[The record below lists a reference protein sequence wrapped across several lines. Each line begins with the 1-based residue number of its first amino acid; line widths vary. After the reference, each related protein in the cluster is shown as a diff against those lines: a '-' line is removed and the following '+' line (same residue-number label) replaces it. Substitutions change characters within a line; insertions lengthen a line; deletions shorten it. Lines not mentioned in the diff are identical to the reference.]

1 MSRYIPLTHFWI
13 FASLHKNHFKQRQ
26 CILWRY
32 KCVSYLINIHSLKRC
47 LQKLKIVNVLMF
59 QLRLKFYFLQTNAT
73 RKEHVHELAVGC
85 SWKET
90 RKGPVWVWLYH
101 VRLRVAGQEG
111 AGSPEPSALL
121 PCVLLSSL
129 HPHLLIHQGRVL
141 VGRDVPWCSSCHF
154 PIPNHCD
161 TNAVHQSITRF
172 HKQWTELH
180 SSTPRKS
187 AYEQL
192 FLASIRK
199 KRNIFFLP
207 SSCYW
212 LQIIKIHKRKIA
224 ANFNMSKLHE
234 IWSSKKYAY
243 ATRAVL
249 CPPCKVT
256 EVKPFN
262 EAN

>member
-59 QLRLKFYFLQTNAT
+59 QLRLKFYFLQTNAA

-90 RKGPVWVWLYH
+90 RKGPVWVRLYH

-141 VGRDVPWCSSCHF
+141 VGRDVPWRSSCHF
-154 PIPNHCD
+154 PIPNHCGTD
-161 TNAVHQSITRF
+161 AVHQSITRF
-172 HKQWTELH
+172 HSEQNFILQH
-180 SSTPRKS
+180 QGNQCMNNSS
-187 AYEQL
+187 
-192 FLASIRK
+192 
-199 KRNIFFLP
+199 
-207 SSCYW
+207 
-212 LQIIKIHKRKIA
+212 
-224 ANFNMSKLHE
+224 
-234 IWSSKKYAY
+234 
-243 ATRAVL
+243 
-249 CPPCKVT
+249 
-256 EVKPFN
+256 
-262 EAN
+262 